1 MFACSCLFAACY
13 SQRQVYDLLEKSKIK
28 NRVDELK
35 NELHMSIIRWFLLG
49 IFLVVITL
57 LLQCY
62 LDKDQSYIFGLFSNT
77 LFLFPVLLVIAKWS
91 SNKIFG
97 NNEKRSVV
105 ILYLEGILIFIIGFV
120 ILLLGGWLLLNE
132 LFYDISYFLK
142 DQLLEKSLAILYS
155 SCILSLVST
164 LTLLMTNDIFS
175 DDESEALNDKG
186 IKDDRE
192 EIIVKCSKEADKSNI
207 EKEKKKYEPIFIC
220 LCIFVPAL
228 IQMKIVEAGK
238 IHAEYTSIDRYVA
251 FQVSDSF
258 ISPVMKMDFKPLK
271 GKDTKDYYLYYV
283 VYENKDYLCLK
294 PIVNE
299 NGKFFDYKIRS
310 EIKKERKNKNKN
322 DEQRETSVIVNPQ
335 TTTTYIVN
343 KSKVDVV
350 YTFSKPDDT
359 QKDSEKTKK
368 KSDDTDKESNDIK
381 NIKESLKNDGFT
393 ISN

>member
-1 MFACSCLFAACY
+1 
-13 SQRQVYDLLEKSKIK
+13 
-28 NRVDELK
+28 
-35 NELHMSIIRWFLLG
+35 
-49 IFLVVITL
+49 
-57 LLQCY
+57 
-62 LDKDQSYIFGLFSNT
+62 
-77 LFLFPVLLVIAKWS
+77 
-91 SNKIFG
+91 
-97 NNEKRSVV
+97 
-105 ILYLEGILIFIIGFV
+105 
-120 ILLLGGWLLLNE
+120 LGGWLLLNE

-142 DQLLEKSLAILYS
+142 DQLLEKSLAILYV

-164 LTLLMTNDIFS
+164 LALLMTNDIFS

-207 EKEKKKYEPIFIC
+207 EKKKKKYEPIFIC
-220 LCIFVPAL
+220 LCIFVPAF